1 MALLSC
7 SLQLV
12 QVLTNTARWRW
23 VERVLVPSPE
33 LPKKKGKSPKIY
45 NLFSEVFLIVL
56 RFRWGP
62 GEDSLGGESHA
73 RNLTHKREQK
83 AGQAAVERTTVQQ

>member
-45 NLFSEVFLIVL
+45 NLFSEVFLIVSQSDQFVFEVVL
-56 RFRWGP
+56 RSNSQS
-62 GEDSLGGESHA
+62 DSVSQINIYLF
-73 RNLTHKREQK
+73 
-83 AGQAAVERTTVQQ
+83 